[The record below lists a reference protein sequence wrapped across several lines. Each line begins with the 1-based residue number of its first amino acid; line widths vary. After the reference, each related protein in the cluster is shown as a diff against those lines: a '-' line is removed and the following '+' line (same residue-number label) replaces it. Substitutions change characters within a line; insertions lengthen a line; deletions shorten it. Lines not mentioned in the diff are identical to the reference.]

1 MSDEVGNFLPESE
14 GLSRSATSAG
24 NPSQVRRSQLKSLY
38 NSVLRSC
45 IDTHDPVL
53 PSGHETCSF
62 PRPVIAPPM
71 WRENGGP
78 QKMRIASDGYID
90 LRDPRRVRTPG
101 YYDHGLDPVPEG
113 EAIAFLLSHS
123 FRGHRRIV
131 RPLSLAERKRI
142 RLALWADS
150 VSERM
155 TLVDRVWRS
164 ITEPVA
170 GSAAKKEPQLVQV
183 VRYGDWAYPLYF
195 DGDVTRVIP
204 LSGTPLA
211 EVPQEMVFELD
222 LERKTA

>member
-1 MSDEVGNFLPESE
+1 
-14 GLSRSATSAG
+14 
-24 NPSQVRRSQLKSLY
+24 
-38 NSVLRSC
+38 
-45 IDTHDPVL
+45 
-53 PSGHETCSF
+53 
-62 PRPVIAPPM
+62 
-71 WRENGGP
+71 
-78 QKMRIASDGYID
+78 MRVAADGYID

-101 YYDHGLDPVPEG
+101 YHDHQLEPVPEG

-131 RPLSLAERKRI
+131 RPLSLEERKRI

-164 ITEPVA
+164 ITEPVVA
-170 GSAAKKEPQLVQV
+170 PTGKKGPHLIQV
-183 VRYGDWAYPLYF
+183 VRYGEWAYPLYL
-195 DGDVTRVIP
+195 DGDATRVIP

-211 EVPQEMVFELD
+211 EISEDVVFEFD